1 MLLGLNLKNFAII
14 DELSLEFGER
24 LNIITGETGAGKSI
38 IVDAINLILGDK
50 ASTDHIKSGRE
61 EAHIEALF
69 DVSKNSIVRE
79 RLSNLGFEV
88 KEGELIVKRVIS
100 RGGRGR
106 VFING
111 SIATSSIL
119 EQVTEGLIDIFSQ
132 HEHQS
137 LLREEMHLVVLDE
150 FAGLSGLRQKLEE
163 LYSSYIALYRE
174 LEEIGKELNEKNKRE
189 DFLRFQ
195 LNEID
200 SAFLRPGEEESLEEE
215 RKKLLNAE
223 RLFSLTNE
231 SYGILYEN
239 EDSVLDVLKRIYN
252 GIEKESEYDV
262 TLADIRRS
270 LERCIVELR
279 EIAFA
284 LRDYAIGVYYDP
296 DKLSMIEA
304 RLQEIKRL
312 KMKYGETVEE
322 ILEKRKAIESELKN
336 LHRAEDRMKSIM
348 EKTKEIEREVQKCAK
363 ELSEK
368 RKKAAI
374 KLSEAVMRE
383 LKEVGIEKGVFTV
396 GFEQKRLSPTGL
408 DRVTFLFSANPDE
421 EPKPLTKV
429 ASGGELSRV
438 MLVLK
443 EVLAR
448 VEGSSV
454 LVFDEAD
461 SGIGGAIAEAVGR
474 KIKRLSQKYQVIC
487 ITHLPQIAKFADR
500 HFRVVKNFRSG
511 KTEVKVESLE
521 GEERVR
527 EIARMLSGFKV
538 TEKTLE
544 AAREML
550 GEG

>member
-14 DELSLEFGER
+14 DELSLEFGGR

-50 ASTDHIKSGRE
+50 ASADHIKSGRE

-79 RLSNLGFEV
+79 RLNNLGFEV
-88 KEGELIVKRVIS
+88 KEGELVVKRVIS

-137 LLREEMHLVVLDE
+137 LLKEEMHLVVLDE

-163 LYSSYIALYRE
+163 LYGSYSALYRE
-174 LEEIGKELNEKNKRE
+174 LEEIGKELNDKNKRE

-239 EDSVLDVLKRIYN
+239 ENSVLDVLKRIYS
-252 GIEKESEYDV
+252 GIEKGLEYDV
-262 TLADIRRS
+262 TLADIGGS

-284 LRDYAIGVYYDP
+284 LRDYAMGIYHDP

-312 KMKYGETVEE
+312 KKKYGATVEE

-336 LHRAEDRMKSIM
+336 LHKAEDRMKSIM
-348 EKTKEIEREVQKCAK
+348 EKIKEIEREVQKCAK

-396 GFEQKRLSPTGL
+396 GFEQKGLSPTGV

-474 KIKRLSQKYQVIC
+474 KIKRLSQNYQVIC

-527 EIARMLSGFKV
+527 EIARMLSGFRV

>member
-262 TLADIRRS
+262 TLADIGRS

-284 LRDYAIGVYYDP
+284 LRDYAMGVYYDP

-312 KMKYGETVEE
+312 RMKYGATVEE

-461 SGIGGAIAEAVGR
+461 SGIGGAVAEAVGR
-474 KIKRLSQKYQVIC
+474 KIKRLSQNYQVIC